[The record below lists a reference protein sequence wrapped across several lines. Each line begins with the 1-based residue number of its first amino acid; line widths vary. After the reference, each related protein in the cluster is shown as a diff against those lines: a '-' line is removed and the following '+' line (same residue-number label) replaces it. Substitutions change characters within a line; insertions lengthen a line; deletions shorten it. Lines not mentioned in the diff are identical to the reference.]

1 MVVLYSNGCPR
12 CTILKRKLDEKGI
25 DYSVCMEVEE
35 MLSLGITNVPVLKVD
50 DKMMGFSEAVK
61 WVSEKG
67 D

>member
-25 DYSVCMEVEE
+25 EYSACMEVEE